1 MNEPSPPD
9 RSSSDDDQGFPSP
22 EATEFAFYAAIEA
35 ADPDGMRRVWEPGE
49 ACTCVHPLGPRL
61 QGRPQVLE
69 GWKRIFGSGTRL
81 RFTIGSV
88 RELDGGELRV
98 RLVQEHITV
107 LDADEQ
113 PAQPVD
119 PRQQLRLERQRW
131 VEQRDHRCRGPARD
145 GRLRAARAVAAT
157 HRFDAGRAGPGTRA
171 VRLRRRLRDRALG
184 VTEVA
189 GDRDQAHGV
198 DHDWRATIG
207 RPATERPITQA

>member
-1 MNEPSPPD
+1 MAPEVRAADAAVQADEVPPPPLRRHRGSDTAPARRKIRAPALGAGVASPYRPAAMNPPSPPD
-9 RSSSDDDQGFPSP
+9 RSSSDDDHGFPSP

-35 ADPDGMRRVWEPGE
+35 ADLDGMRRVWEPGE
-49 ACTCVHPLGPRL
+49 VCTCVHPLGPRL

-113 PAQPVD
+113 PAQPVLATNVY
-119 PRQQLRLERQRW
+119 R
-131 VEQRDHRCRGPARD
+131 RGSDGHWRMVLHHASPGRAIAIGGPG
-145 GRLRAARAVAAT
+145 GRL
-157 HRFDAGRAGPGTRA
+157 H
-171 VRLRRRLRDRALG
+171 
-184 VTEVA
+184 
-189 GDRDQAHGV
+189 
-198 DHDWRATIG
+198 
-207 RPATERPITQA
+207 